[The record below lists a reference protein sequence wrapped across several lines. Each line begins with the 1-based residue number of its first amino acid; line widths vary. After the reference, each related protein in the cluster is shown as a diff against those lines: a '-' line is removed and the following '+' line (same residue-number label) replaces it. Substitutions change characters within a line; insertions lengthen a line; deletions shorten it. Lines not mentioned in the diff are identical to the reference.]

1 MKLCQQGV
9 KRWLPE
15 VHSSNM
21 QRRSEKY
28 GRHLD
33 GVMEVS
39 KRNSSLLRKTWKAV
53 LRIELEREEDD

>member
-1 MKLCQQGV
+1 MKPCQQRV

-33 GVMEVS
+33 GVTEHG
-39 KRNSSLLRKTWKAV
+39 KEIASLLRKIREAV
-53 LRIELEREEDD
+53 LRTGLERVEED